1 MAIKWTLAL
10 ALSMMWV
17 ASAGGQV
24 ADHLKC
30 YKVTDPLKLSGTAD
44 LDTPQ
49 FGPDAGCAIS
59 KKARLF
65 CVPATKTNVAV
76 VDKKTGTPLTPLP
89 ISGPDPGDR
98 ICYKAKCPNIPA
110 DQSVTDPFGNR
121 TVSKLKATLLCTPA
135 VKGAAFCGDGVRNGS
150 EECDGTDLGP
160 GCGGGCQADCRCRFL
175 DNGDGTVTDN
185 QTGLQWEQ
193 KNASDGMVD
202 LTNPH
207 DVDNRYT
214 WSSSG
219 TAADGTAFTDFL
231 SRLLCVSGD
240 GITVTGGFAG
250 HCDWRLPTIA
260 ELRTIIDCGSGS
272 PCIDPV
278 FGPIPLND
286 CWSSTSFADNGDNYA
301 WCVDFPSGTV
311 ALCNRSSNSLVV
323 LAVRGGS

>member
-1 MAIKWTLAL
+1 MKWTLAL

-65 CVPATKTNVAV
+65 CVSATKTNVAV

-121 TVSKLKATLLCTPA
+121 ILSKLKATLLCTPA
-135 VKGAAFCGDGVRNGS
+135 VKGTAFCGDGVRNGS
-150 EECDGTDLGP
+150 EECDGRDLGP
-160 GCGGGCQADCRCRFL
+160 GSRGKRVLAGAAAAAKPTAGAGSWTTEMGRSRTIRR
-175 DNGDGTVTDN
+175 G
-185 QTGLQWEQ
+185 
-193 KNASDGMVD
+193 
-202 LTNPH
+202 
-207 DVDNRYT
+207 
-214 WSSSG
+214 SSG
-219 TAADGTAFTDFL
+219 SRRMPVTAWWTSPTRTMSTTAT
-231 SRLLCVSGD
+231 RG
-240 GITVTGGFAG
+240 
-250 HCDWRLPTIA
+250 
-260 ELRTIIDCGSGS
+260 
-272 PCIDPV
+272 
-278 FGPIPLND
+278 
-286 CWSSTSFADNGDNYA
+286 
-301 WCVDFPSGTV
+301 
-311 ALCNRSSNSLVV
+311 
-323 LAVRGGS
+323 AVRGRRRTVRRSRTSSVGCSA